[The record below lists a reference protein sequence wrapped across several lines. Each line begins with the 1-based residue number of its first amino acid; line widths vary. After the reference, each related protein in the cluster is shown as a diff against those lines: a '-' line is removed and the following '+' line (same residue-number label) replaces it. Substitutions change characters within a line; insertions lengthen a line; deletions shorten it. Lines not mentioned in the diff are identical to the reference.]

1 MRLYR
6 FTVLGILSS
15 VLLFGRPLIAQ
26 AATPSPV
33 VQMKDASVGTQS
45 PEIMQATDTSE
56 YVLPYPGILP
66 DHPLYVLKRFRDY
79 ILDRLIVDP
88 VRKAEF
94 HILQADKR
102 LNMGIFLIERGNAAL
117 AEETIS
123 KGEKY
128 MDRAVYELLDVK
140 ASGKMPPDYLV
151 EKLDTSLT
159 KHIETLGEM
168 VQNAEEPQ
176 KSGIGGSLNLVT
188 TLQQEAAKLKE

>member
-6 FTVLGILSS
+6 FTALGVLST
-15 VLLFGRPLIAQ
+15 VLLFGRPLIIQ

-45 PEIMQATDTSE
+45 PEMMQATDTSE

-151 EKLDTSLT
+151 EKLDKSLA

-176 KSGIGGSLNLVT
+176 KSGIGGSLDLVT
-188 TLQQEAAKLKE
+188 ALQQEAAKLKE